1 MTQQNTVNARL
12 VYENAKQ
19 NLKDAGVNLQAAK
32 LTQSFLRLENQMIVG
47 KNQWQFP
54 VLNNQPNFSGVIFPT
69 EQRLNQQDS
78 FVTAMLGVFVSLPTG
93 PTDATFILH
102 TYPNVTLFTAA
113 DATPLE
119 TLYNS
124 YLQLAVNNDIILP
137 AWDVSRHRLVP
148 QTQNGVIVTAQTVI
162 PEDQIDGSSDGY
174 FPVEP
179 NLVFIGSKNSV
190 LNLIMPAAL
199 TAVAANTRVSI
210 ILRGVLAQNSTII
223 T

>member
-12 VYENAKQ
+12 VYENAKK
-19 NLKDAGVNLQAAK
+19 NLIDAQVSIAQAK
-32 LTQSFLRLENQMIVG
+32 LTQSFLRLENTMLVG

-54 VLNNQPNFSGVIFPT
+54 VLNNQNNFSGTIFPT
-69 EQRLNQQDS
+69 EQRLNMQDA
-78 FVTAMLGVFVSLPTG
+78 FVAAMMGVFVSLPASAVDG
-93 PTDATFILH
+93 TFILH
-102 TYPNVTLFTAA
+102 TYPNVTVFTAPN
-113 DATPLE
+113 ATALE

-137 AWDVSRHRLVP
+137 AWDVSRCRLVP
-148 QTQNGVIVTAQTVI
+148 QTQNAVGVTAQTI
-162 PEDQIDGSSDGY
+162 FPEDQIDGSSDGY

-199 TAVAANTRVSI
+199 TVVAAGTRVSI